1 MCITPLSFFFSRLL
15 RVFLL
20 LTASSSVSPLL
31 TQLELHGMLHHERKR
46 DIFCFV
52 FPVEKSEIWRKKLWG
67 RWLNSQ
73 AVPNNNKKDKKTL
86 LCVMTCRSQHRDIF
100 FFLNFGLL
108 LSWVLWGV
116 VETTFYTC
124 RSFYSSLTCFTSFG
138 SIQFDFQRV
147 HLRPIYI

>member
-73 AVPNNNKKDKKTL
+73 AAPNNNKKDKKTL

-100 FFLNFGLL
+100 FFE
-108 LSWVLWGV
+108 LWSSFV
-116 VETTFYTC
+116 VSFVGRCRDTTFYTC
-124 RSFYSSLTCFTSFG
+124 RSFYSSLTCFTSFA